1 MFQKKNANS
10 LAKKLAS
17 TLEDGGWR
25 TKARPEQLP
34 PAGDWNGWIVCAGRG
49 FGKTR
54 CGAEWVRECVERGI
68 ARRIA
73 LIAPTAGDAR
83 DVITEG
89 PAGILAVSSA
99 WCRPTYEPSKRR
111 IEWPNGAVAT
121 LFSAEESDRLR
132 GPQHDLLWCD
142 ELAAMQNPQ
151 DVWDMAQFGLRLG
164 KHPRWLVTT
173 TPKPVKLLRELL
185 TRVGQDVVLTSG
197 STFDNSANLAPS
209 FLAAIK
215 QRYEGTRLGRQEL
228 HAELLSDTP
237 GALWN
242 MDQIDA
248 NRLPAEGPMIMLQR
262 IVIAVDPAVSNNEG
276 SDETGIIVA
285 GKDEQNH
292 YYVLED
298 LSGRYSPDGWARKT
312 VEAFHRLKADR
323 IVIEV
328 NQGGAMV
335 RNTLLHVDP
344 NVPIREV
351 HANRGK
357 VLRAEPV
364 AALYEQGKV
373 SHAGNFP
380 KLEDQMCSF
389 TSDFNR
395 STSGYSPDRVDALVY
410 ALTSLSGVSQRIFGW
425 A

>member
-1 MFQKKNANS
+1 MKKTANS

-54 CGAEWVRECVERGI
+54 CGAEWVQEGVQNG
-68 ARRIA
+68 AAKRIA
-73 LIAPTAGDAR
+73 LVGPTASDVR
-83 DVITEG
+83 DVMVEG
-89 PAGILAVSSA
+89 PAGILTIAPE
-99 WCRPTYEPSKRR
+99 WMRPTYEPSKRR
-111 IEWPNGAVAT
+111 LTWPNGAVAT
-121 LFSAEESDRLR
+121 MFSAEEADRLR
-132 GPQHDLLWCD
+132 GPQHDLLWAD
-142 ELAAMQNPQ
+142 ELAAWQNCQ
-151 DVWDMAQFGLRLG
+151 DTWDMAMFGLRLG
-164 KHPRWLVTT
+164 DRPRWLVTT
-173 TPKPVKLLRELL
+173 TPKPVRTLRDLL
-185 TRVGQDVVLTSG
+185 TRVGQDVVLTKG

-209 FLAAIK
+209 FLAAMK

-228 HAELLSDTP
+228 NAELLSDTP
-237 GALWN
+237 GALWH

-248 NRLPAEGPMIMLQR
+248 SRLPHEGPMIMLQR

-276 SDETGIIVA
+276 SDETGIIAA
-285 GKDEQNH
+285 GKDDQGH
-292 YYVLED
+292 YYVLD
-298 LSGRYSPDGWARKT
+298 DFSGRYSPDGWARKT
-312 VEAFHRLKADR
+312 VEMFHKLQADR

-328 NQGGAMV
+328 NQGGDMV

-344 NVPIREV
+344 SVPIREV

-357 VLRAEPV
+357 VLRAEPI

-395 STSGYSPDRVDALVY
+395 STACYSPDRVDSLVY
-410 ALTSLSGVSQRIFGW
+410 ALTSLSGIQQRIFGF